1 MVESTRLNQSL
12 GDEQANVLR
21 REIDSLCRAA
31 VERNR
36 GVKVRATPE
45 SIVVADPDLAEELKL
60 SWGPPNWCYSPAD
73 WERMVEESGVFTS
86 GAIYPEA
93 GRDAND
99 VSRFAAETARELGVG
114 RSLIV
119 LRRD

>member
-1 MVESTRLNQSL
+1 
-12 GDEQANVLR
+12 
-21 REIDSLCRAA
+21 
-31 VERNR
+31 
-36 GVKVRATPE
+36 
-45 SIVVADPDLAEELKL
+45 
-60 SWGPPNWCYSPAD
+60 
-73 WERMVEESGVFTS
+73 MVEESVVFTS

-99 VSRFAAETARELGVG
+99 VSRFAAETARELGVD

>member
-1 MVESTRLNQSL
+1 
-12 GDEQANVLR
+12 
-21 REIDSLCRAA
+21 
-31 VERNR
+31 
-36 GVKVRATPE
+36 
-45 SIVVADPDLAEELKL
+45 
-60 SWGPPNWCYSPAD
+60 
-73 WERMVEESGVFTS
+73 MVEESGVFTS

-114 RSLIV
+114 RNLIV